1 MIFFPAIDV
10 KGGKCVR
17 LRRGAM
23 DSAVAFSDSPAEQA
37 REFQNAG
44 CEWIHLVD
52 LDGAV
57 SGSRRNAE
65 SVREAVR
72 SVTVPVQLGGGIRD
86 ETGAEFWL
94 DEGVARVILGTAAV
108 ENPALVERLA
118 AKHPERIAVAI
129 DARDGLV
136 RTKGWIE
143 DSGLRAEE
151 LAKRF
156 ENCGA
161 AAVIYTDIGRDG
173 TMSGPNVNATARMAR
188 GISLPVIASGGISSL
203 EDLKSLRHCG
213 ASLHGAIS
221 GLAIYTGAFDVAEAV
236 AALSG

>member
-1 MIFFPAIDV
+1 
-10 KGGKCVR
+10 
-17 LRRGAM
+17 M
-23 DSAVAFSDSPAEQA
+23 DSAVAFSDSPADQA
-37 REFQNAG
+37 HEFQNAG

-72 SVTVPVQLGGGIRD
+72 SVTIPVQLGGGIRD
-86 ETGAEFWL
+86 EAGAEFWL

-136 RTKGWIE
+136 RTKGWTE

-161 AAVIYTDIGRDG
+161 AAVIYTDIERDG
-173 TMSGPNVNATARMAR
+173 TMSGPNVNATARIAR
-188 GISLPVIASGGISSL
+188 ETSLPVIASGGISSL
-203 EDLKSLRHCG
+203 EDLKSLRRCG
-213 ASLHGAIS
+213 APLHGAIS
-221 GLAIYTGAFDVAEAV
+221 GLAIYAGAFDVAEAV

>member
-23 DSAVAFSDSPAEQA
+23 DSAVAFSDSPADQA
-37 REFQNAG
+37 HEFQNAG

-72 SVTVPVQLGGGIRD
+72 SVTIPVQLGGGIRD
-86 ETGAEFWL
+86 EAGAEFWL

-136 RTKGWIE
+136 RTKGWTE

-161 AAVIYTDIGRDG
+161 AAVIYTDIERDG
-173 TMSGPNVNATARMAR
+173 TMSGPNVNATARIAR
-188 GISLPVIASGGISSL
+188 ETSLPVIASGGISSL
-203 EDLKSLRHCG
+203 EDLKSLRRCG
-213 ASLHGAIS
+213 APLHGAIS
-221 GLAIYTGAFDVAEAV
+221 GLAIYAGAFDVAEAV